1 MKDKLV
7 KVLSEVFNLKADQ
20 ITEGLTKDQI
30 SSWDSL
36 RQMDLVNSL
45 EEAFGIV
52 FEMEEIFKM
61 NSTDAIIDVLKLKG
75 VI

>member
-1 MKDKLV
+1 MNDKLV
-7 KVLSEVFNLKADQ
+7 KVLCEVFNLKADQ

-45 EEAFGIV
+45 EDTFEIV
-52 FEMEEIFKM
+52 FEMEEIFNM
-61 NSTDAIIDVLKLKG
+61 TSIDTIIGVLKIKG